1 MRHVKI
7 QEPPHQ
13 GTLRFPHSA
22 MALGKLFKDGQGNV
36 SAAPEELFEHAQLR
50 TVRLAQHPA
59 KDVQECR
66 HCAHAPQSAGM
77 IRGVQSAARLAA
89 SDRASSLAPLPL

>member
-1 MRHVKI
+1 MLPALWNRVISKMA
-7 QEPPHQ
+7 
-13 GTLRFPHSA
+13 SA

-66 HCAHAPQSAGM
+66 HCAHAPQL
-77 IRGVQSAARLAA
+77 LALVA
-89 SDRASSLAPLPL
+89 D